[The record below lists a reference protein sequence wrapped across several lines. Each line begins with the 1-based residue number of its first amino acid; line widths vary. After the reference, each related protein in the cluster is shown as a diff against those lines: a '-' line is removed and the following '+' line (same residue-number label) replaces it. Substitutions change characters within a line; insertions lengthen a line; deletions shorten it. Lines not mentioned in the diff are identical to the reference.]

1 MKKHILT
8 VLLAAA
14 LACVM
19 AVPAMAGIWTV
30 TAGGRW
36 RYDVYGRGTEDGML
50 KNQWAWLDGNSDGVS
65 ECYYF
70 DADGYMAADTEVD
83 GYTVNASGQ
92 WTVNGV
98 VQTKIEGVSINSAN
112 AVDLTAEAPSE
123 LHYAEQF
130 ETAQT
135 AGGLTWENGLRFKGG
150 VDHLA
155 NVVLNL
161 DKDYTTMTIVFAPE
175 AGQTGKGTGRVTV
188 SGLTSGKTIYN
199 SRKFDVSNEPI
210 SATFNCGGE
219 KAIRIS
225 VIRGFDILF
234 NSVEGHY
241 VIHKE
246 PGV

>member
-19 AVPAMAGIWTV
+19 AVPAMAGIWTI

-92 WTVNGV
+92 WTVDGV

-135 AGGLTWENGLRFKGG
+135 AGGLTWENGIRLEGAL
-150 VDHLA
+150 DHA
-155 NVVLNL
+155 AYVTYHL
-161 DKDYTTMTIVFAPE
+161 DKQYSAMTITFAPE
-175 AGQTGKGTGRVTV
+175 AGQTGAQIGRVTV
-188 SGLTSGKTIYN
+188 TGLSSGRSLYRSDK
-199 SRKFDVSNEPI
+199 I
-210 SATFNCGGE
+210 SPTGDAINVTFNVSGE
-219 KAIRIS
+219 SDVRINA
-225 VIRGFDILF
+225 VRGCNYLIDTIT
-234 NSVEGHY
+234 VQ
-241 VIHKE
+241 
-246 PGV
+246 